1 MAKNAIT
8 PEVIEAILVKITDKF
23 TESINSMFTQF
34 GKILNDSVN
43 VRLATISERLDNIEK
58 HIGEREPTAN
68 TLSNNVNSPV
78 SAVMEAT
85 TRAMVEAER
94 EKEEIRQRSRNII
107 ITGLPLRNDTNDV
120 TLVESFC
127 EDNLTVKPH
136 IIRARRIGRNR
147 PDLMSKLCVTL
158 DNADSVEDLLDSST
172 LLKWSS
178 DANLRKVYFNRDLTP
193 LQAEAAYRKR
203 CEKRASRSS
212 SSSST
217 TTTPFLAS
225 S

>member
-8 PEVIEAILVKITDKF
+8 AEVIEAILVKITDKF
-23 TESINSMFTQF
+23 TESINSMMTQF
-34 GKILNDSVN
+34 GKILTDSVN
-43 VRLATISERLDNIEK
+43 GKLAAISERLDNIEK
-58 HIGEREPTAN
+58 HIGERESTAN
-68 TLSNNVNSPV
+68 SLSNSLGVSPV

-107 ITGLPLRNDTNDV
+107 ITGLPLCSDTNDV
-120 TLVESFC
+120 ALVESFC

-147 PDLMSKLCVTL
+147 SDPMSKLCVTL

-172 LLKWSS
+172 LLKSSS
-178 DANLRKVYFNRDLTP
+178 DATVRKIYFNRDLTP
-193 LQAEAAYRKR
+193 LQAEAAYKKR
-203 CEKRASRSS
+203 CEKRASR
-212 SSSST
+212 T
-217 TTTPFLAS
+217 TATGSTPFPTS

>member
-23 TESINSMFTQF
+23 TESINSMMTQF
-34 GKILNDSVN
+34 GKILTDSVN
-43 VRLATISERLDNIEK
+43 GKLAAISERLDNIEK
-58 HIGEREPTAN
+58 HIGERESSTN
-68 TLSNNVNSPV
+68 TLSKNLNSPV

-107 ITGLPLRNDTNDV
+107 ITGLPQCSDINDV

-136 IIRARRIGRNR
+136 IVRARRIGRNR
-147 PDLMSKLCVTL
+147 SDPMSKLCITL

-172 LLKWSS
+172 LLKSSS
-178 DANLRKVYFNRDLTP
+178 DAAVRKIYFNRDLTP
-193 LQAEAAYRKR
+193 LQAEAAYKKR
-203 CEKRASRSS
+203 CEKRASR
-212 SSSST
+212 T
-217 TTTPFLAS
+217 TAAGSMPFLTS